1 MRSSTK
7 RVAPRLRVRSTLA
20 SSSRLLV
27 GFVAVVGPLVI
38 APAAMAADGV
48 GVYGRTTDKSVTYFA
63 FGLIAFFAIL
73 VTVLSLIQ
81 IRLENR
87 KERRT
92 QDLERLGS
100 R

>member
-1 MRSSTK
+1 MG
-7 RVAPRLRVRSTLA
+7 
-20 SSSRLLV
+20 LLV
-27 GFVAVVGPLVI
+27 A
-38 APAAMAADGV
+38 APAALAADGV
-48 GVYGRTTDKSVTYFA
+48 GVDGRTNDKVVTFFA

-87 KERRT
+87 KQRRVE
-92 QDLERLGS
+92 DLERLGS

>member
-1 MRSSTK
+1 MRF
-7 RVAPRLRVRSTLA
+7 A
-20 SSSRLLV
+20 SSLRRMLV
-27 GFVAVVGPLVI
+27 GLVAVVATLVI

-63 FGLIAFFAIL
+63 FGVIAFFAIL

>member
-1 MRSSTK
+1 LLGMFGTFTR
-7 RVAPRLRVRSTLA
+7 
-20 SSSRLLV
+20 RLLPV
-27 GFVAVVGPLVI
+27 LLVLMAVLVA
-38 APAAMAADGV
+38 APAALAADGV
-48 GVYGRTTDKSVTYFA
+48 GTYGRTDDKVVTFFA

>member
-1 MRSSTK
+1 MRHA
-7 RVAPRLRVRSTLA
+7 R
-20 SSSRLLV
+20 RLLP
-27 GFVAVVGPLVI
+27 PLLAMI
-38 APAAMAADGV
+38 GLLLLAPAAMGADGV
-48 GVYGRTTDKSVTYFA
+48 GTYGRTDDKVVTFFA
-63 FGLIAFFAIL
+63 FGLIAFFAVL

-81 IRLENR
+81 TRLDNR

>member
-1 MRSSTK
+1 LPGMRFGKLS
-7 RVAPRLRVRSTLA
+7 R
-20 SSSRLLV
+20 RLLPPLIALV
-27 GFVAVVGPLVI
+27 GLLVT

-48 GVYGRTTDKSVTYFA
+48 GIYGRTNDKVVTYFA

-81 IRLENR
+81 IRLDNR
-87 KERRT
+87 KQRRT
-92 QDLERLGS
+92 EDLERLGS

>member
-1 MRSSTK
+1 LPGMLDTFSR
-7 RVAPRLRVRSTLA
+7 
-20 SSSRLLV
+20 RLLPV
-27 GFVAVVGPLVI
+27 LLVLMGLLI
-38 APAAMAADGV
+38 AAPAALAADGV
-48 GVYGRTTDKSVTYFA
+48 GVYGRTNDKVVTFFA

-87 KERRT
+87 KQRRVE
-92 QDLERLGS
+92 DLERLGS

>member
-1 MRSSTK
+1 MLPGMR
-7 RVAPRLRVRSTLA
+7 LA
-20 SSSRLLV
+20 KFSRRLLPALLALV
-27 GFVAVVGPLVI
+27 GLLVI

-48 GVYGRTTDKSVTYFA
+48 GTYGRTDDKVVTFFA

-81 IRLENR
+81 IRLEKR